1 MDRQGAVADLSA
13 AVAAFA
19 KEYLATADHW
29 CVALSGGPDSLALTA
44 VAAGLLPT
52 TALIVDH
59 GLQGGS
65 AATAAAAKS
74 QAEELGC
81 VDAQVLCVQ
90 VSGDGGP
97 EAAARNARYH
107 ALEAARRDRPVLLAH
122 TLDDQAETV
131 LLGLGRG
138 SGARSIAG
146 MRRYDPPWCRPLL
159 GMRRGVTHAACA
171 ELGLAAWHDP
181 HNTDRRF
188 TRTRL
193 RHEVLP
199 LMEEVLG
206 GGVAEALARTA
217 TALREDTELVDAL
230 IAQAMMTSATAE
242 GLDTRALAALPDPVR
257 RGVIRSWLLAGG
269 AIGLTDKQIRGVNRL
284 ITAWRGQGG
293 VAVGSALRNQRLV
306 AGRSGGLLT
315 LRREPISLATMQ

>member
-1 MDRQGAVADLSA
+1 MALTG
-13 AVAAFA
+13 VAA
-19 KEYLATADHW
+19 TI
-29 CVALSGGPDSLALTA
+29 
-44 VAAGLLPT
+44 LPT

-59 GLQGGS
+59 GLQSGS
-65 AATAAAAKS
+65 ATVAATAQR
-74 QAEELGC
+74 QAEYLGC
-81 VDAQVLCVQ
+81 VDAQVLTVQ
-90 VSGDGGP
+90 VAGDGGP
-97 EAAARNARYH
+97 EAAARNARYI
-107 ALEAARRDRPVLLAH
+107 ALADARRDRPVLLAH

-146 MRRYDPPWCRPLL
+146 MRPYDPPWCRPLL
-159 GMRRGVTHAACA
+159 GVRREVTHAACA
-171 ELGLAAWHDP
+171 ELGLNVWHDP
-181 HNTDRRF
+181 HNSDRRF

-217 TALREDTELVDAL
+217 TALRGDTELIDSL
-230 IAQAMMTSATAE
+230 IAQAMSAASTPD
-242 GLDTRALAALPDPVR
+242 GLDTEALTALADPVR

-269 AIGLTDKQIRGVNRL
+269 AIGLTDKQIRGVDTL
-284 ITAWRGQGG
+284 VTAWRGQGG

-306 AGRSGGLLT
+306 AGRSGGVLT
-315 LRREPISLATMQ
+315 LHQEPV

>member
-1 MDRQGAVADLSA
+1 MDRQGAVAELRA
-13 AVAAFA
+13 AVATFA
-19 KEYLATADHW
+19 KEHLATADRW

-44 VAAGLLPT
+44 VAAALLPT

-59 GLQGGS
+59 GLQSGS
-65 AATAAAAKS
+65 AAVAATS
-74 QAEELGC
+74 QRQAQELGC
-81 VDAQVLCVQ
+81 VDAQVLCVR

-97 EAAARNARYH
+97 EAAARSARYR
-107 ALEAARRDRPVLLAH
+107 ALEAARRDLPVLLAH

-146 MRRYDPPWCRPLL
+146 MRPYDPPWCRPLL
-159 GMRRGVTHAACA
+159 CVRRGVTQAACT
-171 ELGLAAWHDP
+171 ELGLSAWQDP

-217 TALREDTELVDAL
+217 TALRADTELVDSL
-230 IAQAMMTSATAE
+230 IVQAMTSSATAD
-242 GLDTRALAALPDPVR
+242 GLDTRALTALPDSVR

-269 AIGLTDKQIRGVNRL
+269 ATGLTDKQIRGVDRL
-284 ITAWRGQGG
+284 VTAWRGQGG
-293 VAVGSALRNQRLV
+293 VAVGSTMRNQRLV

-315 LRREPISLATMQ
+315 LRQEPV

>member
-1 MDRQGAVADLSA
+1 MDRQGALAQLRA
-13 AVAAFA
+13 AVTVFA
-19 KEYLATADHW
+19 KEYLATADRW

-44 VAAGLLPT
+44 VAAAIRPT

-59 GLQGGS
+59 GLQSGS
-65 AATAAAAKS
+65 AAVAATARS

-81 VDAQVLCVQ
+81 VDAQVLCVR

-97 EAAARNARYH
+97 EGAARSARYR
-107 ALEAARRDRPVLLAH
+107 ALETMRRDRPVLLAH

-146 MRRYDPPWCRPLL
+146 MRPYDPPWCRPLL
-159 GMRRGVTHAACA
+159 CVRRAVTHAACT
-171 ELGLAAWHDP
+171 ELGLSAWQDP

-217 TALREDTELVDAL
+217 TALRADTELLDSL
-230 IAQAMMTSATAE
+230 IAQAMTASATAD
-242 GLDTRALAALPDPVR
+242 GLDTHALSALPDSIR

-269 AIGLTDKQIRGVNRL
+269 AIGLTDKQIRRVDRL
-284 ITAWRGQGG
+284 VTAWRGQGG
-293 VAVGSALRNQRLV
+293 VAVGSTLRNHRLV

-315 LRREPISLATMQ
+315 LRAEPV

>member
-1 MDRQGAVADLSA
+1 M
-13 AVAAFA
+13 
-19 KEYLATADHW
+19 
-29 CVALSGGPDSLALTA
+29 
-44 VAAGLLPT
+44 LPT

-59 GLQGGS
+59 GLQS
-65 AATAAAAKS
+65 DSAAVAATAQR
-74 QAEELGC
+74 QARELGC
-81 VDAQVLCVQ
+81 VDAQVLCIQ

-97 EAAARNARYH
+97 EGAARNARYRM
-107 ALEAARRDRPVLLAH
+107 LEDARGDRPVLLAH

-146 MRRYDPPWCRPLL
+146 MRPYDPPWCRPLL
-159 GMRRGVTHAACA
+159 GVRRGVTHAACE
-171 ELGLAAWHDP
+171 ELGLSAWQDP

-193 RHEVLP
+193 RHQVLP

-217 TALREDTELVDAL
+217 TALREDTELIDSL
-230 IAQAMMTSATAE
+230 IAQAMTTSATAE
-242 GLDTRALAALPDPVR
+242 GLDTRMLTALPDPVR

-269 AIGLTDKQIRGVNRL
+269 AIGLTDKQIRGVDTL
-284 ITAWRGQGG
+284 VTAWRGQGG
-293 VAVGSALRNQRLV
+293 VAVGSTLRNQRLV
-306 AGRSGGLLT
+306 AGRSGTLLT
-315 LRREPISLATMQ
+315 LSREPV

>member
-1 MDRQGAVADLSA
+1 
-13 AVAAFA
+13 
-19 KEYLATADHW
+19 
-29 CVALSGGPDSLALTA
+29 LALTG
-44 VAAGLLPT
+44 AAATMLPT

-59 GLQGGS
+59 GLQSGS
-65 AATAAAAKS
+65 AAVAATAQR
-74 QAEELGC
+74 QARELGC

-97 EAAARNARYH
+97 EGAARNARYR
-107 ALEAARRDRPVLLAH
+107 ALEDARGDRPVLLAH

-146 MRRYDPPWCRPLL
+146 MRPYDPPWCRPLL
-159 GMRRGVTHAACA
+159 GVRRGVTHAACE
-171 ELGLAAWHDP
+171 ELGLSAWQDP

-217 TALREDTELVDAL
+217 TALRADTELIDSL
-230 IAQAMMTSATAE
+230 IVQAMTTSATAE
-242 GLDTRALAALPDPVR
+242 GLDTRMLTALPDPVR

-269 AIGLTDKQIRGVNRL
+269 AIGLTDKQIRGVDTL
-284 ITAWRGQGG
+284 VTAWRGQGG
-293 VAVGSALRNQRLV
+293 VAVGSTLRNQRLV
-306 AGRSGGLLT
+306 ARRSGGLLT
-315 LRREPISLATMQ
+315 LSREPV